1 MRLGSCLADEEPDA
15 RSLDGRHVFRQNVF
29 MRVISLK
36 CLREFWQRHAYAE
49 EPLRCWYKT
58 VSNAEWRS
66 LQDTRATY
74 PHADGVQAEDGE
86 ILTVFNICGN
96 KYRLITRIRYDY
108 QLVNIRIVL
117 THAEYD
123 KDMWKE

>member
-1 MRLGSCLADEEPDA
+1 MRG
-15 RSLDGRHVFRQNVF
+15 
-29 MRVISLK
+29 ISLK

-108 QLVNIRIVL
+108 QWVNIRIVL